1 MTGVRRCRDCVA
13 DGVATLRPTPH
24 PGPRC
29 VSHWRKVVAVRKAAN
44 HDRRVQMV
52 YGLGEGDYERLLA
65 AQGGVCA
72 GCGPESGRNG
82 RSKRLAVDHNHET
95 GEVRGLLCSEDNR
108 LLGRLR
114 DNPAPLLR
122 LAAYLVDPPARKVLR
137 PNDNP

>member
-1 MTGVRRCRDCVA
+1 MPSCRDCIA
-13 DGVATLRPTPH
+13 EGVTTARPAPH

-29 VSHWRKVVAVRKAAN
+29 VSHHRRVTATRKAAA
-44 HDRRVQMV
+44 HERRVQAT
-52 YGLGEGDYERLLA
+52 YGLEPGDYDRLLE

-72 GCGPESGRNG
+72 GCGPESGRSG
-82 RSKRLAVDHNHET
+82 KTKKLAVDHNHET
-95 GEVRGLLCSEDNR
+95 GEVRGLLCSDDNR

-137 PNDNP
+137 RND